1 MVIPRPACPQDE
13 PSVIH
18 HPRALLLDLDGVL
31 FDTRVVMCKAWQL
44 VQERHN
50 VDASFEEYLQH
61 VGRPFPD
68 IMRQLGLRD
77 AELLHTTY
85 DEASVRWADL
95 APPFPG
101 IKAALRAFIEDGWSL
116 GVVTAKPLN
125 RAAPL
130 LERLGCPF
138 GTVRTPG
145 SERGKPA
152 PDALLLALVEL
163 GVDPAHAIYVGDM
176 AVDQEA
182 ALRAGVRYVHAGWG
196 YGAPAPPT
204 PTIAETPPRLVQ
216 IGRNLRALAETSPP
230 APLRCVR

>member
-1 MVIPRPACPQDE
+1 MSAPPARSHDESPAAEPR
-13 PSVIH
+13 
-18 HPRALLLDLDGVL
+18 RALLLDLDGVL
-31 FDTRVVMCKAWQL
+31 FDTRVVMCKAWQV
-44 VQERHN
+44 VQERHD
-50 VDASFEEYLQH
+50 VDVPFEEYLRH

-68 IMRQLGLRD
+68 IMRQLGLREV
-77 AELLHTTY
+77 ELLHATY
-85 DEASVRWADL
+85 DEASIKWADL

-101 IKAALRAFIEDGWSL
+101 IEAALHAFTRDGWSL

-130 LERLGCPF
+130 LERLDCLF

-163 GVDPAHAIYVGDM
+163 GVDPAQAVYVGDM

-182 ALRAGVRYVHAGWG
+182 ALRAGMRYVHAGWG
-196 YGAPAPPT
+196 YGAPTTPFPVVVET
-204 PTIAETPPRLVQ
+204 PTRLVQ
-216 IGRNLRALAETSPP
+216 IGRNLRAPAASSAPP
-230 APLRCVR
+230 WSVR

>member
-1 MVIPRPACPQDE
+1 MISPSAGSHDESPAPEPR
-13 PSVIH
+13 
-18 HPRALLLDLDGVL
+18 RALLLDLDGVL
-31 FDTRVVMCKAWQL
+31 FDTRVVMCRAWQL

-50 VDASFEEYLQH
+50 VDVPFEDYLRH
-61 VGRPFPD
+61 IGRPFPD
-68 IMRQLGLRD
+68 IMRQLGLCE
-77 AELLHTTY
+77 AELLHATY
-85 DEASVRWADL
+85 DEASVTWADL

-101 IKAALRAFIEDGWSL
+101 IEAALRAFAEDGWSL

-130 LERLGCPF
+130 LEHLGCPF

-163 GVDPAHAIYVGDM
+163 GADPAQAVYVGDM

-182 ALRAGVRYVHAGWG
+182 ALRAGVRYIHAGWG
-196 YGAPAPPT
+196 YGAPTT
-204 PTIAETPPRLVQ
+204 PSPLVVETPARLVQ
-216 IGRNLRALAETSPP
+216 IGRNLQAPAASSPV
-230 APLRCVR
+230 PLRSPR